1 MNAEYVRNLNHNY
14 IKVKSEDDFFE
25 YQLQMIMRNE
35 IEGLLSCK
43 VERSNNEVYFLYEIN
58 SKLPF
63 VQVFERKK
71 MNMEAF
77 SALVLCLK
85 NAVENASEYL
95 LDVNSIVL
103 TPEYIYMNPETKEVS
118 LLYVPGMWSDI
129 KEEFRELTRQLLEWI
144 DYDDDAV
151 VKAAY
156 QLNNSTVEENY
167 SFEEIL
173 NNILFKDDE
182 KSDSETDNK
191 YDDEINYENTEKQY
205 EYSNKHSKSENYIN
219 QQDSGPDNYNL
230 YEDDIDAED
239 ERRQSILK
247 KITTPVIQAAGS
259 FLKNLELFHKDN
271 EEYIDNED
279 GEEEFYEQPAKKII
293 SYSSYTQNYR
303 NYDIAAEEGT
313 YGNTVLFKEN
323 KDRGKIIVPINADK
337 YNSFE
342 LNIFPFIIGKLVE
355 AVDGVIEDDSV
366 SRIHAKIEKSDGQFY
381 FVDLNSTNGSFVNGQ
396 SAPPNS
402 RVKLNVGDR
411 IQFGHVEYKFEN
423 I

>member
-247 KITTPVIQAAGS
+247 KITTPVIQAAGK
-259 FLKNLELFHKDN
+259 F
-271 EEYIDNED
+271 
-279 GEEEFYEQPAKKII
+279 
-293 SYSSYTQNYR
+293 
-303 NYDIAAEEGT
+303 
-313 YGNTVLFKEN
+313 FKE
-323 KDRGKIIVPINADK
+323 
-337 YNSFE
+337 S
-342 LNIFPFIIGKLVE
+342 
-355 AVDGVIEDDSV
+355 
-366 SRIHAKIEKSDGQFY
+366 
-381 FVDLNSTNGSFVNGQ
+381 
-396 SAPPNS
+396 
-402 RVKLNVGDR
+402 
-411 IQFGHVEYKFEN
+411 
-423 I
+423 

>member
-1 MNAEYVRNLNHNY
+1 M
-14 IKVKSEDDFFE
+14 
-25 YQLQMIMRNE
+25 
-35 IEGLLSCK
+35 
-43 VERSNNEVYFLYEIN
+43 
-58 SKLPF
+58 
-63 VQVFERKK
+63 
-71 MNMEAF
+71 
-77 SALVLCLK
+77 
-85 NAVENASEYL
+85 
-95 LDVNSIVL
+95 
-103 TPEYIYMNPETKEVS
+103 
-118 LLYVPGMWSDI
+118 
-129 KEEFRELTRQLLEWI
+129 
-144 DYDDDAV
+144 
-151 VKAAY
+151 
-156 QLNNSTVEENY
+156 
-167 SFEEIL
+167 FEEIL

-279 GEEEFYEQPAKKII
+279 GEEEFYEQPAKKIV
-293 SYSSYTQNYR
+293 SYSSYIQNYR